1 MLGCGE
7 KPKYNQL
14 SMSRDQIHWI
24 VKNTAGQTKGP
35 YSTEALL
42 KLIGEGVFSGSE
54 MVSRY
59 PGGQWTLLSQ
69 ETQFY
74 DKLLEALESSV
85 EAVPKKSDNENAET
99 IVGPVPDHLKNPQGH
114 QRSILERTN
123 VTGGNAV
130 PQQHTSTL
138 KTPAHAGKSASK
150 PVEPAVI
157 DLKNIS
163 QVAKKE
169 LAKGAKLPLILVV
182 LALLLVVYVLLPDG
196 PDAGEKISLIAPKKG
211 SAAMSDQQA
220 KEKYAAAISAIEAD
234 TIESYLTA
242 QNLLVAVVEGAPS
255 NLEVRGLLCVVYK
268 ELWPFAKQDANDIRT
283 ISSVTQSTRALNA
296 VGLYGNICEV
306 VNLETSGHYKE
317 ARGVVE
323 SALENAD
330 HFSLLPVL
338 YEFKAELLESDKDY
352 MNATPYY
359 EKAAQ
364 LWEKWLRP
372 HVKAGVVAA
381 ALNQGTKAA
390 QYFRGVLEKNPGHRE
405 AKIRLGILEFR
416 AFKQEDNAFK
426 YLKSAMSSQ
435 ARVLRD
441 LEAEGYFVLA
451 ELYLNKSEKGPA
463 LENAQNAYRLSPN
476 TTQYKQLVVRLGGS
490 DRIKEKS
497 SNSEMMFVGDQY
509 ARTGD
514 CLAAQAEYKAA
525 FEMDPKNGMAAVK
538 AAKCLWQLNQSFE
551 AVEWLTK
558 ATKAEP
564 SLITAYVLQADY
576 MSQRYNFVGAANAL
590 TAAARIAPNNHE
602 VLRGMALM
610 EFRRG
615 NMQGAINFA
624 QRALR
629 TYDADIETYTLLA
642 KSSAAL
648 YSATIAA
655 SKKDVDARE
664 GYQRDA
670 LRFATKAVEIDT
682 TNTDA
687 QVTYAKVM
695 AQINGVDSG
704 VNYVKELIKK
714 YSYSTEYRIALAE
727 IYRAEERY
735 TQAQEYY
742 EQVTEADPRNKKAFI
757 GLGECY
763 KAVGMYDRALKAF
776 LSAAVLDPSDGEAL
790 FQAGKVQLERS
801 KFDEAISQFKR
812 VQNINPNFPR
822 TYFYIGKAAVLAGN
836 YNLGLEAVKRE
847 KQDNPNLADSYLLAG
862 EIFMAK
868 KQYAECAAEYSQ
880 SMKLRS
886 QGAETYVK
894 AAQCYR
900 LSGSVDIAQDL
911 LSMASSRESGYAD
924 IYKEQ
929 GAIYEV
935 KGDIRAAVQSYNKYL
950 ALSPNAP
957 DRAEIENRINRIGG
971 G

>member
-1 MLGCGE
+1 
-7 KPKYNQL
+7 
-14 SMSRDQIHWI
+14 MSGVQIHWI
-24 VKNTAGQTKGP
+24 VKTTLGQTKGP
-35 YSTEALL
+35 YSTEALM

-85 EAVPKKSDNENAET
+85 EPVRGKVDNQNAET
-99 IVGPVPDHLKNPQGH
+99 IVGPVPEHLKNPQGS
-114 QRSILERTN
+114 QRSILEKTN
-123 VTGGNAV
+123 MTNGSVV
-130 PQQHTSTL
+130 PQQTTA
-138 KTPAHAGKSASK
+138 KTPATPAKSPVKASN
-150 PVEPAVI
+150 PAVI
-157 DLKNIS
+157 ELKNIT
-163 QVAKKE
+163 QVQKKE
-169 LAKGAKLPLILVV
+169 FVKNAKLPLVLVV
-182 LALLLVVYVLLPDG
+182 VALLLVVYVLLPDG
-196 PDAGEKISLIAPKKG
+196 PDTGEKISLIAPKKG

-220 KEKYAAAISAIEAD
+220 KEKYAAAIAEIEAD
-234 TIESYLTA
+234 TIESYLLA
-242 QNLLVAVVEGAPS
+242 QNHLVSVVEGAPS
-255 NLEVRGLLCVVYK
+255 NLEVRGLLCLVYK
-268 ELWPFAKQDANDIRT
+268 ELWPFAKQDASDIRT

-296 VGLYGNICEV
+296 VGLYGNICEI

-338 YEFKAELLESDKDY
+338 YEFKAELLEADKDY
-352 MNATPYY
+352 LNATPYY

-364 LWEKWLRP
+364 LWERWLRP
-372 HVKAGVVAA
+372 QVKVGVMSATQ
-381 ALNQGTKAA
+381 NQGPKASQA
-390 QYFRGVLEKNPGHRE
+390 FRGVLEKNPAHRE
-405 AKIRLGILEFR
+405 AKIREGILEFR
-416 AFKQEDNAFK
+416 AFKQEENAFK
-426 YLKSAMSSQ
+426 YLKSAMSSS
-435 ARVLRD
+435 ARIHRD
-441 LEAEGYFVLA
+441 LEAEGYFALA
-451 ELYLNKSEKGPA
+451 ELYLNRSEKRSA
-463 LENAQNAYRLSPN
+463 LEAAQHAYHLSPN

-497 SNSEMMFVGDQY
+497 SNSEMLFVGDQY

-590 TAAARIAPNNHE
+590 MTAARISPNNYE

-615 NMQGAINFA
+615 NMQGSVNFA

-629 TYDADIETYTLLA
+629 AYDADIETYTLLA
-642 KSSAAL
+642 KANAAM

-655 SKKDVDARE
+655 TKKDIDARE

-670 LRFATKAVEIDT
+670 LRFATKAVEIDN
-682 TNTDA
+682 TNTEA

-704 VNYVKELIKK
+704 VNYVRELIKK

-727 IYRAEERY
+727 IYRADEKY
-735 TQAQEYY
+735 SQAQEYY
-742 EQVTEADPRNKKAFI
+742 GQVTEADPHNKKAFI

-763 KAVGMYDRALKAF
+763 RASGLDKQALKAF

-790 FQAGKVQLERS
+790 FQAAKLQLETNEYD
-801 KFDEAISQFKR
+801 KAIAQFKR
-812 VQNINPNFPR
+812 VQAINPNFPR
-822 TYFYIGKAAVLAGN
+822 TYYYIGKAAVLAGN
-836 YNLGLEAVKRE
+836 YNVALEAVKKE

-862 EIFMAK
+862 EIYAAK

-886 QGAETYVK
+886 QGADTYVK

-935 KGDIRAAVQSYNKYL
+935 RGDIRAAVQSYNKYL

-957 DRAEIENRINRIGG
+957 DRAEIENRISRIGG

>member
-1 MLGCGE
+1 MLGRSE
-7 KPKYNQL
+7 KAKYNQL
-14 SMSRDQIHWI
+14 SMARIQIHWV
-24 VKNTAGQTKGP
+24 VKTTGGQTKGP
-35 YSTEALL
+35 YTTEALL

-59 PGGQWTLLSQ
+59 PDGQWTLLSQ

-85 EAVPKKSDNENAET
+85 EPVPKNTANAET
-99 IVGPVPDHLKNPQGH
+99 IVGPIPEHLKSPQAS
-114 QRSILERTN
+114 QRQILEKTSATN
-123 VTGGNAV
+123 SGRGTPV
-130 PQQHTSTL
+130 PKTSSVAEQ
-138 KTPAHAGKSASK
+138 PAKRQG
-150 PVEPAVI
+150 EPAVI
-157 DLKNIS
+157 ELKNIA
-163 QVAKKE
+163 QVRKKE
-169 LAKGAKLPLILVV
+169 LVKSAKLPLILVG

-196 PDAGEKISLIAPKKG
+196 PDAGEKLSLIAPKKG
-211 SAAMSDQQA
+211 AAAMSDQQA
-220 KEKYAAAISAIEAD
+220 KEKYTAAVAAMEAD
-234 TIESYLTA
+234 TIESYLIA
-242 QNLLVAVVEGAPS
+242 QNHLVSIVEGVPN

-296 VGLYGNICEV
+296 VGLFGNICEI
-306 VNLETSGHYKE
+306 VNLQTAGHYKE

-338 YEFKAELLESDKDY
+338 YEFKAELLEADKDY

-364 LWEKWLRP
+364 LWEKWLKP
-372 HVKAGVVAA
+372 LVKAGAMAVVQ
-381 ALNQGTKAA
+381 NQGPKAA
-390 QYFRGVLEKNPGHRE
+390 QYFKAVLEKNPNHRE
-405 AKIRLGILEFR
+405 AKIRAGILQYR
-416 AFKQEDNAFK
+416 AFKQEENAFQF
-426 YLKSAMSSQ
+426 LKSAMSSQ
-435 ARVLRD
+435 ARISRD

-451 ELYLNKSEKGPA
+451 ELYLNKSEKSPA
-463 LENAQNAYRLSPN
+463 LDSAQKAYRLSPN
-476 TTQYKQLVVRLGGS
+476 NAKYKQLVVRLGGS
-490 DRIKEKS
+490 DKIKEKS
-497 SNSEMMFVGDQY
+497 TNSEMMFIADQY

-551 AVEWLTK
+551 SVEWLTK

-564 SLITAYVLQADY
+564 DLITAYVLQADY
-576 MSQRYNFVGAANAL
+576 MSQRYNFAGASNAL
-590 TAAARIAPNNHE
+590 TAAARISPNNYE

-610 EFRRG
+610 EFRRN
-615 NMQGAINFA
+615 NMQGCINFA

-629 TYDADIETYTLLA
+629 SYDADIETYTLLA
-642 KSSAAL
+642 RASAAM
-648 YSATIAA
+648 YANTIAA
-655 SKKDVDARE
+655 TKKDVDARE

-670 LRFATKAVEIDT
+670 LRYATKAVEIDA

-727 IYRAEERY
+727 IYKAEERF

-763 KAVGMYDRALKAF
+763 KAVGLIDRALKAF

-790 FQAGKVQLERS
+790 FQAGRLYMDTS
-801 KFDEAISQFKR
+801 KFDEAIQQFKR
-812 VQNINPNFPR
+812 VQKINPNFPR
-822 TYFYIGKAAVLAGN
+822 TYYYIGKAAVLSGN
-836 YNLGLEAVKRE
+836 FNVGLEAVKKE
-847 KQDNPNLADSYLLAG
+847 KQENPNLADSYLLAG
-862 EIFMAK
+862 EIFAAK
-868 KQYAECAAEYSQ
+868 KQFAECAAEYSQ
-880 SMKLRS
+880 AMKLRP
-886 QGAETYVK
+886 QGADTYVK

-929 GAIYEV
+929 GAIYELR
-935 KGDIRAAVQSYNKYL
+935 GDIRAAVQSYNKYL
-950 ALSPNAP
+950 GLSPNAS
-957 DRAEIENRINRIGG
+957 DRGEIEARINRIGG